1 MIAGRLDA
9 CCTYCCASSI
19 AHLLVCSDPPF
30 ARAQSPVLNQ
40 RLSSPALLRYLE
52 TLTVPYQE
60 LAKAYRKGSSSLGG
74 SGGGSSSTGAGA
86 ELAHLVEAHSG
97 TFAHDK
103 NLGLVK
109 QLMRA
114 LEKKQVTRLTQTYL
128 TFSLNDIAAHINL
141 APQQQQQKGAA
152 AAAAQ
157 QPAQLA
163 ERYVFDMVSRAK
175 ITHTKSACINRG
187 AFVARGSPRL
197 TLLYFHSAVAPPA
210 QICARDVYARLDGKA
225 RMVHFLEAPEE
236 YDSAAVVARMNGKI
250 EEIMS
255 LNAALAEREKQLQL
269 TPAYIMRT
277 MQGRNGGGGGGATG
291 NEAMDAAMARSL
303 SLNEFE
309 RGHVGVGFGRAGPAF
324 DEDDDLKAAVAAS
337 MMEQ

>member
-1 MIAGRLDA
+1 
-9 CCTYCCASSI
+9 
-19 AHLLVCSDPPF
+19 LLIRSLALTLF

-74 SGGGSSSTGAGA
+74 SSGGSSSTGAGA

-114 LEKKQVTRLTQTYL
+114 LEKKQVTRLPQTYR

-141 APQQQQQKGAA
+141 GPQQQQQKGAAAAA

-163 ERYVFDMVSRAK
+163 ERYVFDMVRAK
-175 ITHTKSACINRG
+175 SHAQSVCINRG
-187 AFVARGSPRL
+187 AYGTSDPSSHLSLFNPVCSPRPDL
-197 TLLYFHSAVAPPA
+197 
-210 QICARDVYARLDGKA
+210 
-225 RMVHFLEAPEE
+225 
-236 YDSAAVVARMNGKI
+236 
-250 EEIMS
+250 
-255 LNAALAEREKQLQL
+255 
-269 TPAYIMRT
+269 
-277 MQGRNGGGGGGATG
+277 
-291 NEAMDAAMARSL
+291 
-303 SLNEFE
+303 
-309 RGHVGVGFGRAGPAF
+309 RA
-324 DEDDDLKAAVAAS
+324 
-337 MMEQ
+337 